1 MKKVLLSTVAASAL
15 LLVSVNAQAA
25 DLPPQPAAYAAPVV
39 TTYNWTGIYVGL
51 NGGWGWGQQDPLN
64 IITNRFDNF
73 SVGFS
78 GGVFGGTLGAQIQ
91 SGHVVL
97 GFESDIDWANLKGS
111 SNLNPSVAGGLLGL
125 VSATTNIDWVATVR
139 GRVGYAFDNILLYG
153 TGGVAAL
160 GAKTSLSLV
169 PGGAACGAILTG
181 CAGASRQIGAALGG
195 GVEYGFTPNVS
206 VKLEYLYVSAVSL
219 DVSHHSE
226 VRAGL
231 NYRFGGN

>member
-15 LLVSVNAQAA
+15 LLVTDNANTA
-25 DLPPQPAAYAAPVV
+25 DLPARPPAFAAPVA
-39 TTYNWTGIYVGL
+39 TTYNWTGIYLGL

-64 IITNRFDNF
+64 IITNRFDN
-73 SVGFS
+73 SLIGFS
-78 GGVFGGTLGAQIQ
+78 GGLFGGTMGAQIQ
-91 SGHVVL
+91 SGRVVL

-111 SNLNPSVAGGLLGL
+111 SNVNPTVAGGLLGL
-125 VSATTNIDWVATVR
+125 VSATTNIDWVATAR
-139 GRVGYAFDNILLYG
+139 ARVGYAFDNVLVYG
-153 TGGVAAL
+153 TGGLAVL

-195 GVEYGFTPNVS
+195 GVEYGFTPNLS
-206 VKLEYLYVSAVSL
+206 AKLEYLYVSAVSL

-226 VRAGL
+226 VRAGV

>member
-1 MKKVLLSTVAASAL
+1 MKKVWLSSVAASTL
-15 LLVSVNAQAA
+15 LLICANANAA
-25 DLPPQPAAYAAPVV
+25 DLPVRPAPYAAPVV
-39 TTYNWTGIYVGL
+39 TTYNWTGIYLGI

-78 GGVFGGTLGAQIQ
+78 GGLFGGTLGGQIQ

-97 GFESDIDWANLKGS
+97 GFETDIDWANLKGS
-111 SNLNPSVAGGLLGL
+111 SNLNPSVGGGPLGL
-125 VSATTNIDWVATVR
+125 VSATTSIDWVATARV
-139 GRVGYAFDNILLYG
+139 RVGYAHDNILFYA
-153 TGGVAAL
+153 TGGLAAL

-169 PGGAACGAILTG
+169 PGGATCGAILTG
-181 CAGASRQIGAALGG
+181 CAGANKQLGAALGG
-195 GVEYGFTPNVS
+195 GIEYGFTPNVS
-206 VKLEYLYVSAVSL
+206 VKLEYLHVSAVSL

-226 VRAGL
+226 VRAGV

>member
-1 MKKVLLSTVAASAL
+1 MKIQSLSAVAASAL
-15 LLVSVNAQAA
+15 LLASVSANAA
-25 DLPPQPAAYAAPVV
+25 DLPARPAPYAAPVV
-39 TTYNWTGIYVGL
+39 ATYNWTGIYIGL

-64 IITNRFDNF
+64 IITNRFDNS

-78 GGVFGGTLGAQIQ
+78 GGLFGGTLGGQIQ

-97 GFESDIDWANLKGS
+97 GFETDIDWANLKGS

-125 VSATTNIDWVATVR
+125 VSATTNIDWVATAR
-139 GRVGYAFDNILLYG
+139 ARVGYAFDNILVYG

-181 CAGASRQIGAALGG
+181 CAGANKQLGAVLGG
-195 GVEYGFTPNVS
+195 GVEYGITQNIS
-206 VKLEYLYVSAVSL
+206 AKLEYLYVSAVSL

>member
-15 LLVSVNAQAA
+15 LLVTDNANPA
-25 DLPPQPAAYAAPVV
+25 DLPARPPAFAAPVA
-39 TTYNWTGIYVGL
+39 TTYNWTGIYLGL

-64 IITNRFDNF
+64 IITNRFDN
-73 SVGFS
+73 SLIGFS
-78 GGVFGGTLGAQIQ
+78 GGLFGGTMGAQIQ
-91 SGHVVL
+91 SGRVVL

-111 SNLNPSVAGGLLGL
+111 SNVNPTVAGGLLGL
-125 VSATTNIDWVATVR
+125 VSATTNIDWVATAR
-139 GRVGYAFDNILLYG
+139 ARVGYAFDNVLVYG
-153 TGGVAAL
+153 TGGLAVL

-195 GVEYGFTPNVS
+195 GVEYGFTPNLS
-206 VKLEYLYVSAVSL
+206 AKLEYLYVSAVSL

-226 VRAGL
+226 VRAGV

>member
-1 MKKVLLSTVAASAL
+1 MKKLALCSVATSAL
-15 LLVSVNAQAA
+15 LLACANANAA
-25 DLPPQPAAYAAPVV
+25 DLPARPPAYAAPVV
-39 TTYNWTGIYVGL
+39 ATYNWTGIYFGL

-64 IITNRFDNF
+64 IITNRFDN
-73 SVGFS
+73 SSIGFS
-78 GGVFGGTLGAQIQ
+78 GGLFGGTLGAQIQ

-111 SNLNPSVAGGLLGL
+111 SNISPTVAGGLLGL
-125 VSATTNIDWVATVR
+125 VSATTNIDWVATAR
-139 GRVGYAFDNILLYG
+139 ARVGYAFDNVLVYG
-153 TGGVAAL
+153 TGGLAVL

-195 GVEYGFTPNVS
+195 GVEYGFTPNLS
-206 VKLEYLYVSAVSL
+206 AKLEYLYVSAVSL

-226 VRAGL
+226 VRGGL

>member
-1 MKKVLLSTVAASAL
+1 MKIASLSVAVASAL
-15 LLVSVNAQAA
+15 LLVSANANAA
-25 DLPPQPAAYAAPVV
+25 DLPVRPAAYVAPVV
-39 TTYNWTGIYVGL
+39 TTYNWTGIYLGI

-64 IITNRFDNF
+64 IITNRFDNA
-73 SVGFS
+73 SIGFS

-139 GRVGYAFDNILLYG
+139 GRVGYAFDNILVYG

-181 CAGASRQIGAALGG
+181 CAGASRQIGAVIGG
-195 GVEYGFTPNVS
+195 GVEYGITPNLS
-206 VKLEYLYVSAVSL
+206 AKLEYLYISAVSL
-219 DVSHHSE
+219 DVSHHGE
-226 VRAGL
+226 VRAGV

>member
-1 MKKVLLSTVAASAL
+1 MKIASLSVAVASAL
-15 LLVSVNAQAA
+15 LLVSANANAA
-25 DLPPQPAAYAAPVV
+25 DLPARPAAYVPTVV
-39 TTYNWTGIYVGL
+39 TTYNWTGIYLGI

-139 GRVGYAFDNILLYG
+139 GRVGYAFDNILVYG

-181 CAGASRQIGAALGG
+181 CAGASRQIGAVIGG
-195 GVEYGFTPNVS
+195 GVEYGITPNLS
-206 VKLEYLYVSAVSL
+206 AKLEYLYISAVSL
-219 DVSHHSE
+219 DVSHHGE
-226 VRAGL
+226 VRAGV

>member
-1 MKKVLLSTVAASAL
+1 MKIASLSVAVASAL
-15 LLVSVNAQAA
+15 LLVSANANAA
-25 DLPPQPAAYAAPVV
+25 DLPARPAAHVPTVV
-39 TTYNWTGIYVGL
+39 TTYNWTGIYLGI

-64 IITNRFDNF
+64 IITNRFDNA
-73 SVGFS
+73 SIGFS
-78 GGVFGGTLGAQIQ
+78 GGVVGGTLGAQIQ

-181 CAGASRQIGAALGG
+181 CAGASRQIGAVIGG
-195 GVEYGFTPNVS
+195 GVEYGITPNLS
-206 VKLEYLYVSAVSL
+206 AKIEYLYISAVSL
-219 DVSHHSE
+219 DVSHHGE
-226 VRAGL
+226 VRAGV

>member
-1 MKKVLLSTVAASAL
+1 MKMASLSAAAASVL
-15 LLVSVNAQAA
+15 LLVSANANAA
-25 DLPPQPAAYAAPVV
+25 DLPPQPAAYVPAVA
-39 TTYNWTGIYVGL
+39 TAYNWTGIYLGI

-73 SVGFS
+73 SLGFS
-78 GGVFGGTLGAQIQ
+78 GGVVGGTFGAQIQ
-91 SGHVVL
+91 AGRVVL

-181 CAGASRQIGAALGG
+181 CAGASRQIGAVIGG
-195 GVEYGFTPNVS
+195 GVEYGITPNLS
-206 VKLEYLYVSAVSL
+206 AKLEYLYISAVSL
-219 DVSHHSE
+219 DVSHHGE
-226 VRAGL
+226 VRAGV

>member
-1 MKKVLLSTVAASAL
+1 MKMASLSAAAASAL
-15 LLVSVNAQAA
+15 LLVSANANAA
-25 DLPPQPAAYAAPVV
+25 DLPPRPAAYAAPVV
-39 TTYNWTGIYVGL
+39 TAYNWTGLYLGL

-91 SGHVVL
+91 AGHVVL

-111 SNLNPSVAGGLLGL
+111 ATLNPSVGGGLLGL
-125 VSATTNIDWVATVR
+125 VSATTSIDWVATAR
-139 GRVGYAFDNILLYG
+139 ARVGYAFDNILLYG
-153 TGGVAAL
+153 TGGLAVL
-160 GAKTSLSLV
+160 GAKTSLSVV
-169 PGGAACGAILTG
+169 PGGAACGAILTS

-195 GVEYGFTPNVS
+195 GVEYGITPNLSAKV
-206 VKLEYLYVSAVSL
+206 EYLYVSAVSL
-219 DVSHHSE
+219 TASSHGE
-226 VRAGL
+226 VRAGV